1 MNEKMNP
8 NELLPYLEAV
18 DDVSSFRS
26 RWKEVIDD
34 ALAGYEVDR
43 GEMVM
48 IIDQLVLTHMESNK
62 EVVKSDVLEALNKVR
77 FPKQSL
83 N

>member
-1 MNEKMNP
+1 MNEKLNP

-34 ALAGYEVDR
+34 AIEGYDVSRDERD
-43 GEMVM
+43 G
-48 IIDQLVLTHMESNK
+48 IIEELTNSHMETER
-62 EVVKSDVLEALNKVR
+62 EVLKDDVLEALNKVR